1 MFAEVDPELNREDFA
16 SVQPAFSGAKAKLM
30 DGRWIKTRTDQ
41 PIIVKGAQRVD
52 VLLTYEHGA
61 DGILISNHSGRPL
74 DTTRASLDV
83 LFEIRKQIPLLI
95 RPVFRGPAGANSVGV
110 GREFLFAQNVARMQA
125 VEHAMGRDLARQVAA
140 GRQQAQGPS
149 SRAGSN

>member
-1 MFAEVDPELNREDFA
+1 
-16 SVQPAFSGAKAKLM
+16 
-30 DGRWIKTRTDQ
+30 
-41 PIIVKGAQRVD
+41 

-95 RPVFRGPAGANSVGV
+95 RPVFRGPAGITKDLLEHPEPITSTNPRGEKEGAN
-110 GREFLFAQNVARMQA
+110 
-125 VEHAMGRDLARQVAA
+125 
-140 GRQQAQGPS
+140 
-149 SRAGSN
+149 